1 MKGHQLEYCADR
13 LLIVKVDV
21 KNQEDIDATF
31 KMAEGTFG
39 RIDVVYNNAD
49 YSAVG
54 EVEAMPMSDGHDM
67 RYVSMAFQILF
78 S

>member
-1 MKGHQLEYCADR
+1 MQTGSSSSR
-13 LLIVKVDV
+13 ST
-21 KNQEDIDATF
+21 KNQEDIEAAF
-31 KMAEGTFG
+31 KKVEGAFG
-39 RIDVVYNNAD
+39 GIDVVYNNAV

-54 EVEAMPMSDGHDM
+54 EVEAMRCL